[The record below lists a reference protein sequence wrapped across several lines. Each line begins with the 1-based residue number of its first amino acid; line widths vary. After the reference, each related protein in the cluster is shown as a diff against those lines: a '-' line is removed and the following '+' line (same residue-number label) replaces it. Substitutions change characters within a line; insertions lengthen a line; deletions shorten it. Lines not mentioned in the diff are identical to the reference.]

1 MADSAGLVAGDAL
14 LKVNGVEVFNLR
26 HKDAQDVVVRA
37 GNNVEMTVQRG
48 GGSTWKP
55 NVAPM
60 GALPQAGSGYSGP
73 VTKTSLA
80 AHQQPISQ
88 PAGTGYNT
96 SSKPFVSTKRDRD
109 ESAVNHN
116 IGWLTLHLIPV

>member
-1 MADSAGLVAGDAL
+1 MADSAGLVAGDNL

-26 HKDAQDVVVRA
+26 HKDAQDIVVRA

-55 NVAPM
+55 NVTAM
-60 GALPQAGSGYSGP
+60 GSLPQAGSGYSGP

-88 PAGTGYNT
+88 PAGTGYNNA
-96 SSKPFVSTKRDRD
+96 SKPYVS
-109 ESAVNHN
+109 ESEFS
-116 IGWLTLHLIPV
+116 IGLLFI